1 MTDPIADMIIRI
13 KNAQA
18 VGHKTVDIPYSKLK
32 YKIAQLLGEEGFV
45 GKAERKLAKNKRAIK
60 ITLKYKQNKPFVTEF
75 KRISKPGRRTYA
87 RAENV
92 RSFGRGHSVKIIS
105 TPKGIMTGKEAKKNN
120 LGGEVMAE
128 IW

>member
-18 VGHKTVDIPYSKLK
+18 VGHKTVDVPYSKLK
-32 YKIAQLLGEEGFV
+32 YQIAQLLSEEGFV
-45 GKAERKLAKNKRAIK
+45 GKMQRKLAKNKRAIK
-60 ITLKYKQNKPFVTEF
+60 INLKYKQNNPFVTEF
-75 KRISKPGRRTYA
+75 KRISKPGKRIYS
-87 RAENV
+87 RAENIM
-92 RSFGRGHSVKIIS
+92 SFGRGHSVKIIS

-120 LGGEVMAE
+120 LGGELIAE